1 MLGKK
6 VPSKILPNIPSLKLT
21 WLRPWKWMVGML
33 VSFLFG
39 NWPIFSG
46 AFAVSFREG
55 SLLGGWKL
63 NPSENYASQKN
74 WIISPGKCSCPV
86 IFWMSFIPWDPII
99 CKTNHQPGNSAK
111 QTWPFLGMVKTF
123 TTWSE
128 VERRGLV
135 TSNEKHQQKVTNFSS
150 PGKRQQGSK
159 DFMLWMFPKMVV
171 PQNTPKW
178 SFLVGKPMVVG
189 YHHFRKPPYQ
199 PWQHTLTLK
208 NSTNAYSSNFWL
220 VSIPGTFRRVSRVG
234 RKTVEIPHGYPCG
247 IRLFNGLDKDSPK
260 KKHVATKTGGQR
272 AMLINHIN
280 RIRHKNQGKS
290 FDHTWPF
297 CGWNKIVETE
307 A

>member
-1 MLGKK
+1 MGSQS
-6 VPSKILPNIPSLKLT
+6 VNTSPT
-21 WLRPWKWMVGML
+21 WQFCEANVT
-33 VSFLFG
+33 LFG
-39 NWPIFSG
+39 DG
-46 AFAVSFREG
+46 
-55 SLLGGWKL
+55 
-63 NPSENYASQKN
+63 ENVHHVIRSRKARPRDLQRNNINKRSR
-74 WIISPGKCSCPV
+74 IIHHLEKDNKAPRILCYGC
-86 IFWMSFIPWDPII
+86 
-99 CKTNHQPGNSAK
+99 
-111 QTWPFLGMVKTF
+111 FLK
-123 TTWSE
+123 WWYS
-128 VERRGLV
+128 
-135 TSNEKHQQKVTNFSS
+135 
-150 PGKRQQGSK
+150 
-159 DFMLWMFPKMVV
+159 
-171 PQNTPKW
+171 QNTPKW